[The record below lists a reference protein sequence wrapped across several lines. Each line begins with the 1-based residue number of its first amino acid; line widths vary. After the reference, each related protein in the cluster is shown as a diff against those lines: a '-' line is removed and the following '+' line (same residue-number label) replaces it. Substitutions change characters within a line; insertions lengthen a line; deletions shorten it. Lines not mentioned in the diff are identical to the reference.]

1 MRKSVQYRLSASLFT
16 TIFFMGLL
24 SGSLTFMMA
33 LDEAHELQ
41 DNTLNEIAR
50 MLRFSPEK
58 ENIPNLLAQSMEGDK
73 KAKIVVEYRTPSRQV
88 IPASDIHFDLPD
100 NINDGFQDVQ
110 SGDNRYRILVH
121 QLSPQFTVV
130 IGQRSDVRDEI
141 AFDSALRSLIP
152 FSLLLPVLLFIAWNT
167 IRKSFIPLR
176 RLAKEVTSRNE
187 SNLTPID
194 DATIPDEI
202 QPFVASINKL
212 LGKVD
217 SVVQTQKRFIADAAH
232 ELRTPLTALS
242 LQAERLS
249 GSEMSEEARKRLAI
263 LRKGLDR
270 EKTLLE
276 QLLSLAREQQ
286 NNHEITRESVSVTHL
301 FREIIETVLPLAV
314 EKCIDIGVVNRADT
328 SENLMIQAEK
338 NTLYTA
344 LKNITENAIR
354 YIPEHG
360 QIDLSVRNADNNI
373 VIEVEDN
380 GPGIAAE
387 EREKAFEAFY
397 RLGGNTQP
405 GSGLGLSIVK
415 TCVTRLG
422 GSISL
427 TGATHF
433 TTGLLVRICIP
444 HQDNR
449 P

>member
-73 KAKIVVEYRTPSRQV
+73 EAKIVVEYRTPSRQV